1 LLPLHQ
7 HNEHEGAAT
16 VLGRLR
22 DGQRIAYTSDAGTPA
37 LSDPGALL
45 VRDVAAQGFRIV
57 PVPGASSIASALSV
71 AGDAAAQGFRFCGFA
86 PAKGAARLRAL
97 TDACTDSA
105 AQVWLEAP
113 HRVAELAEVWSASAN
128 LRQVTVCRELTKQFE
143 TVVTL
148 SAGDLPQ
155 WLAADVQRLR
165 GEFVLVLH
173 AAPAHDAA
181 GAGDDS
187 AGASDVQTLRT
198 LDILLGELPLKQA
211 VSLAARISGASRNT
225 LYAQALQ
232 RKAE

>member
-1 LLPLHQ
+1 
-7 HNEHEGAAT
+7 
-16 VLGRLR
+16 
-22 DGQRIAYTSDAGTPA
+22 
-37 LSDPGALL
+37 
-45 VRDVAAQGFRIV
+45 VA
-57 PVPGASSIASALSV
+57 
-71 AGDAAAQGFRFCGFA
+71 
-86 PAKGAARLRAL
+86 
-97 TDACTDSA
+97 
-105 AQVWLEAP
+105 
-113 HRVAELAEVWSASAN
+113 
-128 LRQVTVCRELTKQFE
+128 
-143 TVVTL
+143 TL

-181 GAGDDS
+181 GAGDAG

-211 VSLAARISGASRNT
+211 VSLAARISGAPRNT